1 MRAPR
6 PIPALFLLC
15 LCLFS
20 VGGFAAEVAELRN
33 GYTIQHR
40 SREVRAGTVRLYTDD
55 AKKSFIDLPAEEIRG
70 YSIQP
75 DPEPA
80 TSAPTPPANVAP
92 AITAQPQPP
101 AAQAATSTAAPPAL
115 RAQAS
120 QKNTDQIVRE
130 ASKLQGV
137 DSDFIHSVIQQ
148 ESSGN
153 PRAVSPAGARGLMQL
168 MPGTAAQLGVSDSF
182 SPEQN
187 VHGGARYLRELLE
200 RYHGDAVKALAA
212 YNAGPGAVDRYR
224 GVPPYRETRLY
235 VQRIVRQYNRKK
247 QSVEGAQATA
257 TRKSSSTPVR
267 TAKQPP
273 AQRGKAV
280 AALAAGSG
288 PQS

>member
-1 MRAPR
+1 MRAAR
-6 PIPALFLLC
+6 PVPTILLLC
-15 LCLFS
+15 LCFYA

-33 GYTIQHR
+33 GFSIPHR
-40 SREVRAGTVRLYTDD
+40 SREMRPGMVRLYTDD
-55 AKKSFIDLPAEEIRG
+55 AKKSFIDLPAEEIQG

-75 DPEPA
+75 DPEPVA
-80 TSAPTPPANVAP
+80 VAP
-92 AITAQPQPP
+92 APQVS
-101 AAQAATSTAAPPAL
+101 AATSQPQLP
-115 RAQAS
+115 AQAKIAAAS
-120 QKNTDQIVRE
+120 LPAQKSTEQIVSE

-153 PRAVSPAGARGLMQL
+153 PRAVSRAGARGLMQL
-168 MPGTAAQLGVSDSF
+168 MPGTASQLGVANSF

-187 VHGGARYLRELLE
+187 VHGGTRYLRELLE

-247 QSVEGAQATA
+247 GGDADQAA
-257 TRKSSSTPVR
+257 AKHNSGVPARSSKRVPG
-267 TAKQPP
+267 QH
-273 AQRGKAV
+273 GKAV
-280 AALAAGSG
+280 ASLDATSG